1 MNVMRKEG
9 NGVYTQTPVVVEGRQ
24 LKHRSKESLMKSPD
38 GWFTFFAGKWC
49 WIYST
54 KRKRSAPAGYYA
66 VVMGQQ
72 GSTPDA
78 TSLNQLEHYVKTG
91 ARAQNERR

>member
-1 MNVMRKEG
+1 MNIMRKEG
-9 NGVYTQTPVVVEGRQ
+9 NGAYTQTPVIVEGSQ
-24 LKHRSKESLMKSPD
+24 INHKSKESLMKSPE

-66 VVMGQQ
+66 VVMGQR
-72 GSTPDA
+72 GPTPDA
-78 TSLNQLEHYVKTG
+78 ATLNQLEHYVKTG
-91 ARAQNERR
+91 ARAIKRR

>member
-1 MNVMRKEG
+1 MSVIRKEG
-9 NGVYTQTPVVVEGRQ
+9 SGVYVQTPAVIEGRRI
-24 LKHRSKESLMKSPD
+24 KYRSKELLMKSPD

-66 VVMGQQ
+66 VVMGQH
-72 GSTPDA
+72 GSTPTA
-78 TSLNQLEHYVKTG
+78 KTLNQLEHYVKTG